1 MNEDTICLLKECN
14 AGCKMATDSMEQVM
28 EYVENDELRKL
39 IDRYNE
45 PHIALGE
52 ECTRLLKE
60 EKKEE
65 KDPTPM
71 AKTFSWLS
79 TEVKLMMN
87 DSSNK
92 IAKILMDGCN
102 MGIQSLSE
110 YVNQYVN
117 ASKEVVDLANRL
129 IRIEQDF
136 MNDLRAF
143 L

>member
-14 AGCKMATDSMEQVM
+14 AGCKMATNSMEQVM
-28 EYVENDELRKL
+28 EYVKNDELRKL
-39 IDRYNE
+39 IDQYNE

-52 ECTRLLKE
+52 ECNQLLKE
-60 EKKEE
+60 DNKEE
-65 KDPTPM
+65 KDPPPM
-71 AKTFSWLS
+71 AKTFSWLT

-87 DSSNK
+87 DDSNK
-92 IAKILMDGCN
+92 IAKIMINGCN

-110 YVNQYVN
+110 YVNKYVN

-129 IRIEQDF
+129 IQIEQDF
-136 MNDLRAF
+136 MNDLRVF

>member
-39 IDRYNE
+39 INQYNE

-52 ECTRLLKE
+52 ECNRLLKE
-60 EKKEE
+60 GNKDE
-65 KDPTPM
+65 KDPPLM
-71 AKTFSWLS
+71 AKAFSWLS
-79 TEVKLMMN
+79 TEVKMMMN
-87 DSSNK
+87 DDSKK
-92 IAKILMDGCN
+92 IAKIMIDGCN

-110 YVNQYVN
+110 YVNKYVN
-117 ASKEVVDLANRL
+117 ASKEVKDLANQL

-136 MNDLRAF
+136 MNDLLVF